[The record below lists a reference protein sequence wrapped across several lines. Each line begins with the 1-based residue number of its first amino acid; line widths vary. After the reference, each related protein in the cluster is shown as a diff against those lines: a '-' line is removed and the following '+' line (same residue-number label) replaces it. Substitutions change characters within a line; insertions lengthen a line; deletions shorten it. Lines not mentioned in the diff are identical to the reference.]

1 MNPTVIARMRR
12 ISTIA
17 ISLIIALSTATPI
30 ALMGAQRPP
39 EDVEYTV
46 KLSDFGPLL
55 CAFDV
60 LFEVSGKAGVIALP
74 GGGFILTSPA
84 LRATLTN
91 LTSGESVTLSITG
104 AFHNTT
110 LENGNVQTVYTGRN
124 ILGDPLEGL
133 VLLIGTFTGVADPD
147 TNMLVQPL
155 EGHGQEIDL
164 CELLS

>member
-1 MNPTVIARMRR
+1 MPRIAVLVISV
-12 ISTIA
+12 IV
-17 ISLIIALSTATPI
+17 ALSMATPI
-30 ALMGAQRPP
+30 ALVGAQGPP

-133 VLLIGTFTGVADPD
+133 VLLIGEFTGVADRD
-147 TNMLVQPL
+147 TGRLVQPL
-155 EGHGQEIDL
+155 EGNGQQIDL
-164 CELLS
+164 CALLS